1 MTPILA
7 FKIKTIPDIAGIRL
21 IHALPADLPDYDVA
35 EFAFQRQRAKNGCD
49 DLPSHLQQIIAIS
62 CVSHREGQGIEI
74 FTLGDK
80 EEGEA
85 SILNAFFE
93 RIFELKPQLV
103 SWDGADFD
111 LPILRCRALKHG
123 IKAPSNLIQLDRL
136 SDKSINQDALFH
148 TDLSRILM
156 ANDSRASVPL
166 GEMAKLS
173 GFPGEMN
180 KATSKTW
187 DDFQAQRLQSI
198 CENGEIEVLNLFLL
212 FQRFGLISG
221 ELTLDAYQAE
231 MARTRAALKQIG
243 ARRWF
248 EFLAAWLE

>member
-21 IHALPADLPDYDVA
+21 IHELPADLPDYDVA

-49 DLPSHLQQIIAIS
+49 DLPGHLQQIIAIS
-62 CVSHREGQGIEI
+62 CVSHHEGRGIEI
-74 FTLGDK
+74 FTLGEK

-93 RIFELKPQLV
+93 RICELKPQFV
-103 SWDGADFD
+103 SWGGAGFD

-123 IKAPSNLIQLDRL
+123 IKAPAHLIQLDRL

-148 TDLSRILM
+148 TDLSQILM
-156 ANDSRASVPL
+156 GNDSRVTVSL
-166 GEMAKLS
+166 GEMARLS
-173 GFPGEMN
+173 GFPGGMS
-180 KATSKTW
+180 KTTDKTW
-187 DDFQAQRLQSI
+187 DEFQLQRLQAI

-212 FQRFGLISG
+212 FQRFSLISG
-221 ELTLDAYQAE
+221 ELSLDAYKAE

-243 ARRWF
+243 ARHWV
-248 EFLAAWLE
+248 EFLAAWPE